1 MTEIDQ
7 KFMEVALRE
16 ANFAAQ
22 IGEVPIGAAIVKDGK
37 VIATAHNLREH
48 SEMATQHAEIIAIEA
63 ACTELKS
70 WRLTDCTL
78 YVTIEPCVMCA
89 GAILNARI
97 DRVVYGAMN
106 QKGGAVGSLYNVLTD
121 SRQNHQVE
129 VIAGVKADNSAH
141 IMKKFFKSKRK
152 QRNH

>member
-152 QRNH
+152 RSNH

>member
-106 QKGGAVGSLYNVLTD
+106 KKGGAVGSLYNVLTD

-152 QRNH
+152 RRNH

>member
-1 MTEIDQ
+1 
-7 KFMEVALRE
+7 MEH
-16 ANFAAQ
+16 
-22 IGEVPIGAAIVKDGK
+22 I
-37 VIATAHNLREH
+37 
-48 SEMATQHAEIIAIEA
+48 

-129 VIAGVKADNSAH
+129 VIAGVKADNSAN

-152 QRNH
+152 RRNH

>member
-48 SEMATQHAEIIAIEA
+48 SEMAT
-63 ACTELKS
+63 LKS
-70 WRLTDCTL
+70 LQL
-78 YVTIEPCVMCA
+78 KQLV
-89 GAILNARI
+89 LN
-97 DRVVYGAMN
+97 
-106 QKGGAVGSLYNVLTD
+106 
-121 SRQNHQVE
+121 
-129 VIAGVKADNSAH
+129 
-141 IMKKFFKSKRK
+141 
-152 QRNH
+152 

>member
-1 MTEIDQ
+1 MNETDQ
-7 KFMEVALRE
+7 KFMQVALRE
-16 ANFAAQ
+16 ADFAAQ
-22 IGEVPIGAAIVKDGK
+22 IGEVPIGAAIVKDGQ

-48 SEMATQHAEIIAIEA
+48 TEMATQHAEIIAIEA

-121 SRQNHQVE
+121 ARQNHQVE
-129 VIAGVKADNSAH
+129 VVAGVAAEKAAL
-141 IMKKFFKSKRK
+141 IMKRFFKSKRK
-152 QRNH
+152 RR

>member
-121 SRQNHQVE
+121 SRQNHQLE

-152 QRNH
+152 RRNH

>member
-7 KFMEVALRE
+7 KFMEIALRE

-152 QRNH
+152 RRNH

>member
-97 DRVVYGAMN
+97 DRAVYGAMN

-152 QRNH
+152 RRNH

>member
-129 VIAGVKADNSAH
+129 VITGVKADNSAH

-152 QRNH
+152 RRNH

>member
-7 KFMEVALRE
+7 NFMEVALRE

-152 QRNH
+152 RRNH

>member
-22 IGEVPIGAAIVKDGK
+22 IGEVPVGAAIVKDGK

-152 QRNH
+152 RRNH

>member
-1 MTEIDQ
+1 MNETDQ
-7 KFMEVALRE
+7 KFMQVALRE
-16 ANFAAQ
+16 ADFAAQ
-22 IGEVPIGAAIVKDGK
+22 IGEVPIGAAIVKDGQ

-48 SEMATQHAEIIAIEA
+48 TEMATQHAEIIAIEA
-63 ACTELKS
+63 ACAELKS

-106 QKGGAVGSLYNVLTD
+106 QKGGAVGSLYNVLND
-121 SRQNHQVE
+121 ARQNHQVE
-129 VIAGVKADNSAH
+129 VVDGVAAEKAAL
-141 IMKKFFKSKRK
+141 IMKLFFKSKRK
-152 QRNH
+152 RRKH

>member
-1 MTEIDQ
+1 
-7 KFMEVALRE
+7 
-16 ANFAAQ
+16 
-22 IGEVPIGAAIVKDGK
+22 
-37 VIATAHNLREH
+37 
-48 SEMATQHAEIIAIEA
+48 
-63 ACTELKS
+63 
-70 WRLTDCTL
+70 
-78 YVTIEPCVMCA
+78 MCA

-152 QRNH
+152 RRNH

>member
-141 IMKKFFKSKRK
+141 IMKNFFKSKRK
-152 QRNH
+152 RRNH

>member
-70 WRLTDCTL
+70 WRLADCTL

-152 QRNH
+152 RRNH

>member
-152 QRNH
+152 RRNH

>member
-1 MTEIDQ
+1 M
-7 KFMEVALRE
+7 
-16 ANFAAQ
+16 
-22 IGEVPIGAAIVKDGK
+22 
-37 VIATAHNLREH
+37 IATAHNLREH

-152 QRNH
+152 RRNH

>member
-22 IGEVPIGAAIVKDGK
+22 IGEVPIGVAIVKDGK

-152 QRNH
+152 RRNH